1 EVINNLKKKGFRIPE
16 DIKIV
21 SFENGRTAELY
32 DPGISAIEMDSALA
46 SESAV
51 SILKDMIRNDELQ
64 KRTIRIP
71 AVLHRRET
79 SVSET
84 EEELRAVCWR

>member
-1 EVINNLKKKGFRIPE
+1 MRIPE

-32 DPGISAIEMDSALA
+32 NPSISAIEMDSSQA

-51 SILKDMIRNDELQ
+51 SILRDMIQREEPL
-64 KRTIRIP
+64 KKTIRIP
-71 AVLHRRET
+71 SVLHRRET
-79 SVSET
+79 SVIEKA
-84 EEELRAVCWR
+84 EEAAEV